1 MGWSLVPVMLA
12 GDGFLLRQGEILC
25 QLGEE
30 RGSPEQQGPDWC
42 EGSKPVTMSVFPSSL
57 P

>member
-12 GDGFLLRQGEILC
+12 GDGFLLRQGKILC